1 MVGSFVMNVMLL
13 RICVVILSL
22 GLVVSCGT
30 DDETALKADKAAV
43 QAVGQASTLLQSGQK
58 LSPEQFAKIKSI
70 FEQYPD
76 SKTAQ
81 DTYRAALIVKE
92 DWAILADFFNKRP
105 GSKLAVDDK
114 LTLAKAYVKLG
125 RYSDAAETLVP
136 LTTQNSLEANALLA
150 NAYFHLGKYDDAKR
164 LIDENWQP
172 ILNDKRA
179 DEIALRGMI
188 YFYQGDAEKAIETL
202 NKSIA
207 LSPQHLPSYNGLS
220 RVYASRGDQV
230 KAEEN
235 LKKVQ
240 ELFDR
245 ITADERRKT
254 NLVEKSYKL
263 QEAYQAKQFQ
273 LVIDLA
279 NELLPQS
286 DAKTKTVLY
295 QFQYN
300 SYQALGKQA
309 EAQEVLSKARQ
320 LQQ

>member
-1 MVGSFVMNVMLL
+1 MRSGLVMNVMLL
-13 RICVVILSL
+13 RLSLVILSF
-22 GLVVSCGT
+22 GPVISCGT
-30 DDETALKADKAAV
+30 DDEAALKADNAAV
-43 QAVGQASTLLQSGQK
+43 QAIGQASGLLQNRQK
-58 LSPEQFAKIKSI
+58 LSPESFAKIKSI

-81 DTYRAALIVKE
+81 DTYRAALIIKE
-92 DWAILADFFNKRP
+92 DWAILVDFFNKRP
-105 GSKLAVDDK
+105 ESKLTVDDK

-125 RYSDAAETLVP
+125 RYNDAAETLVP
-136 LTTQNSLEANALLA
+136 LTTQNNLEVSTLLA

-164 LIDENWQP
+164 LFDENWQP
-172 ILNDKRA
+172 ILNDKRS

-188 YFYQGDAEKAIETL
+188 FFYQGDAEKAIETL
-202 NKSIA
+202 NKSIEFN
-207 LSPQHLPSYNGLS
+207 PEHLPSYNGLS
-220 RVYASRGDQV
+220 RVYAARGQQA

-240 ELFDR
+240 VIFDKV
-245 ITADERRKT
+245 TADERRKT
-254 NLVEKSYKL
+254 SLVEKSYLL
-263 QEAYQAKQFQ
+263 QEAYQAKRFQ
-273 LVIDLA
+273 QVIDLA

-286 DAKTKTVLY
+286 DAKTKAVLY

-300 SYQALGKQA
+300 SYQALGKQN